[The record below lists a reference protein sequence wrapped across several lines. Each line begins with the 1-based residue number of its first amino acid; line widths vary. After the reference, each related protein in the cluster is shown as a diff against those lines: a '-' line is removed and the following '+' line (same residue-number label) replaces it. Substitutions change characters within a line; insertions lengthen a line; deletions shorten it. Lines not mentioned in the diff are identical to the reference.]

1 MKHPPN
7 APYMR
12 PVDTSRGAPMGRPTH
27 DGPPVSPDRAEF
39 REFYAR
45 EYDEQAEPM
54 HLRRVPLHGDY
65 DPGGAYWGG
74 AAVAGSLYCAWNH
87 ARTYWT
93 RAHSR
98 KAAAANIRAQ
108 HPGIP
113 AWKVNP

>member
-1 MKHPPN
+1 
-7 APYMR
+7 
-12 PVDTSRGAPMGRPTH
+12 MGRPTH
-27 DGPPVSPDRAEF
+27 HPEPSGKWHADPATRAEF
-39 REFYAR
+39 DAMEA
-45 EYDEQAEPM
+45 AEPM
-54 HLRRVPLHGDY
+54 HLRRVPLQGDY

-74 AAVAGSLYCAWNH
+74 AAVSGSLYCAWNS

-108 HPGIP
+108 HPDIP